1 MIQFVIDDSVKEC
14 HQKRSKLDQY
24 YKKLLAAYLR
34 SQLEENM
41 MNDNDPSKPIW
52 TIDINSEENDDSEE
66 KTNVVQNINNDD
78 TDQDIFND
86 PVLADKIL
94 KEEKLLIPKSKSNQ
108 KKTYQQ
114 SDMNTSNSDIN
125 MVDKTSKSTKDNN
138 RSNDDQSTSNVR
150 KQHDRTDL

>member
-52 TIDINSEENDDSEE
+52 TIDINSEENDDSED

-150 KQHDRTDL
+150 KEHDRTDL

>member
-34 SQLEENM
+34 NQLEENM
-41 MNDNDPSKPIW
+41 INDNDPSKPIW
-52 TIDINSEENDDSEE
+52 IIDINSED